1 MTEQY
6 AIATSDDYARIAQI
20 YNEHIE
26 SNLTTMVERY
36 YTAADIKNWVDQFND
51 REQLYVVSIDGQLI
65 GWGII
70 KRYSDRAGYRYA
82 AETSVF
88 LAEQATGKG
97 IGTRFKQ
104 YIINQCR
111 AMNYHHLVAKIFN
124 SNRRSIAYNL
134 ALGYEIVG
142 VQKEVG
148 FKNGQWEDICIMRGE
163 YNPYLQ
169 KKESLR
175 SMLRSLMR

>member
-1 MTEQY
+1 MKQTFTEQY
-6 AIATSDDYARIAQI
+6 AIASPNDYARIADI
-20 YNEHIE
+20 YNEHIDT
-26 SNLTTMVERY
+26 NIATMEEQY
-36 YTAADIKNWVDQFND
+36 YTAKDIESWVALFND
-51 REQLYVVSIDGQLI
+51 REQLYVVSMNAQLI

-70 KRYSDRAGYRYA
+70 KRYSNRAGYRYA

-88 LAEQATGKG
+88 LEEKSTGKG

-124 SNRRSIAYNL
+124 SNRRSIDYNI

-142 VQKEVG
+142 IQQEVG
-148 FKNGQWEDICIMRGE
+148 YKNGKWEDICIMQ
-163 YNPYLQ
+163 L
-169 KKESLR
+169 L
-175 SMLRSLMR
+175 L